1 MDDVG
6 DVEAA
11 GPDQLLAERSAE
23 VMWAADA
30 ASRALG
36 MEVVEVGPGRATVTM
51 TVRADMVNGWD
62 VCHGGLVAALAD
74 SAFAVAC
81 NSRGTV
87 TVAAGF
93 DITFVAPARLGDAL
107 EATAVERVVR
117 GRSGVY
123 DVTVRRRGVER
134 DALVAEFRGRSR
146 SLGRPIA
153 PA

>member
-1 MDDVG
+1 MSEPVTDRD
-6 DVEAA
+6 
-11 GPDQLLAERSAE
+11 LAERSAAA
-23 VMWAADA
+23 MWAGDA

-36 MEVVEVGPGRATVTM
+36 MEIAEVGPGRAVVTM

-62 VCHGGLVAALAD
+62 VCHGGLVASLAD

-93 DITFVAPARLGDAL
+93 DISFLEPARLGDRLVAIA
-107 EATAVERVVR
+107 EERVVR

-123 DVTVRRRGVER
+123 DVTVRRRGPDGEVV
-134 DALVAEFRGRSR
+134 VAELRGRSR
-146 SLGRPIA
+146 SLGRPIEGA
-153 PA
+153 